1 MGRRRFYLHIQ
12 HGSETAEPLGTDPQ
26 LVDLVIEFNPQLLFG
41 GLRTTGDQLLDVD
54 MLHQGLFGQYSC
66 LLGGTAD
73 ADPQHARWTPAG
85 PMVGTVLSTHSTTS
99 SEG

>member
-26 LVDLVIEFNPQLLFG
+26 LVDLVIEFNPQLSSVVSGPRAISSWMSICSIRASLASTAAFSAVPPMPIPSMPG
-41 GLRTTGDQLLDVD
+41 G
-54 MLHQGLFGQYSC
+54 HQ
-66 LLGGTAD
+66 
-73 ADPQHARWTPAG
+73 PA